1 MVSYIHEL
9 IASLHDTENFDRQ
22 KLALSTA
29 SSLIRRKASFGT
41 EVSDHVEELATL
53 LVGLT
58 DKYEMQNFQ
67 GMRLQG
73 MIAVLVAQ
81 PLKMGQW
88 FSRTFFNGDY
98 SISQRASILTTL
110 GLGAREL
117 AGLQKEDAALT
128 GADAVPKDPFPSKKL
143 PDKLEKIW
151 ALEAAPTNA
160 LSKQLEK
167 TMMQPMAVE
176 AADKLSGP
184 NALKV
189 RTFSSRMAVEKKRQK
204 PIPNALAK
212 IVADG
217 FFFPLTG
224 LWRVHLQ
231 A

>member
-1 MVSYIHEL
+1 MISYIRDL
-9 IASLHDTENFDRQ
+9 IAGLNDTENFDRH

-29 SSLIRRKASFGT
+29 STLIRRKADFGT
-41 EVSDHVEELATL
+41 EVEEHIEELATL
-53 LVGLT
+53 LVGSN
-58 DKYEMQNFQ
+58 DKYEMKNFQ
-67 GMRLQG
+67 EMRLQG

-88 FSRTFFNGDY
+88 LSRTFFNGDY

-117 AGLQKEDAALT
+117 AGFQKEDAALT
-128 GADAVPKDPFPSKKL
+128 GADTVTKDPFPSKKL
-143 PDKLEKIW
+143 PDKLQKTW
-151 ALEAAPTNA
+151 ALEAAPMNA

-167 TMMQPMAVE
+167 TMIQPMAV
-176 AADKLSGP
+176 AAVDKLSGP

-212 IVADG
+212 IVANG

-224 LWRVHLQ
+224 LWRAHLQ

>member
-1 MVSYIHEL
+1 MLSYIRDL
-9 IASLHDTENFDRQ
+9 LAGLHDTENFDRH

-29 SSLIRRKASFGT
+29 STLIRRKANFGT
-41 EVSDHVEELATL
+41 EVYDHIEELATL
-53 LVGLT
+53 LVGLN
-58 DKYEMQNFQ
+58 DKYDMPNFQ
-67 GMRLQG
+67 RWRLQG
-73 MIAVLVAQ
+73 MIAVLVAH

-117 AGLQKEDAALT
+117 AGFQKEDAALT

-143 PDKLEKIW
+143 PGKLQKVW
-151 ALEAAPTNA
+151 ALDAAPMNA
-160 LSKQLEK
+160 LSSQLEK
-167 TMMQPMAVE
+167 TIIQPLAVS
-176 AADKLSGP
+176 AADTLTGP

-189 RTFSSRMAVEKKRQK
+189 RTFSSRMAVEKARKK
-204 PIPNALAK
+204 PIANALAK

-231 A
+231 V